1 MYASTAIGRPET
13 VAGSWIRIT
22 RCCVQLV
29 TRLVPSQSTVRWW
42 LHLRPKRRRDLC
54 WFEFEY
60 SCTWRS
66 TRCSRTVAAL
76 HVNAGRWIHFT
87 DYAPRLVNR
96 VANRRMWNFTRIWIS
111 YIVFPLFDPFFNV
124 IFFTD
129 FETFCACLLCSPLY
143 GLCVTRTSA
152 APFIR
157 LIRFRLCEPL
167 RVGTWHQLTCRL

>member
-1 MYASTAIGRPET
+1 M
-13 VAGSWIRIT
+13 
-22 RCCVQLV
+22 

-54 WFEFEY
+54 WFEFVY

-76 HVNAGRWIHFT
+76 HVNAGRWIHFN

-96 VANRRMWNFTRIWIS
+96 VANRRVWNFTRIS

-129 FETFCACLLCSPLY
+129 FETFCTCLLCSPPIWIVCHTYVSGAVHTFDPIPPL
-143 GLCVTRTSA
+143 RTA
-152 APFIR
+152 ASRYLAPAD
-157 LIRFRLCEPL
+157 LPSLSLCEKEKK
-167 RVGTWHQLTCRL
+167 RTVREIVGIGGS